1 MDEREIL
8 SVGRLVAFTDGVF
21 AIAIT
26 LLVLNFDE
34 PSGPDSELAHQL
46 TDQWPALLAY
56 FLSFAVIGRFWVVH
70 HRVFAIVRRL
80 DFALLGF
87 NLVYLAF
94 VVLIPF
100 TTEVLGDY
108 SDTTE
113 AVVLNAAAIGGVATF
128 NWLMIRHALTRDHIQ
143 PDRRFSAAPFA
154 GTAALVNPGVF
165 LASIP
170 VGFVSP
176 LAAELMWTALAI
188 AWPLRRR
195 RALAGVQRTPRQDA
209 SR

>member
-1 MDEREIL
+1 
-8 SVGRLVAFTDGVF
+8 
-21 AIAIT
+21 
-26 LLVLNFDE
+26 
-34 PSGPDSELAHQL
+34 
-46 TDQWPALLAY
+46 
-56 FLSFAVIGRFWVVH
+56 
-70 HRVFAIVRRL
+70 
-80 DFALLGF
+80 
-87 NLVYLAF
+87 
-94 VVLIPF
+94 VLIPF

-113 AVVLNAAAIGGVATF
+113 AVVLYAAAIGGVATF

>member
-1 MDEREIL
+1 MDEPL

-34 PSGPDSELAHQL
+34 PRGPDSEILHQL
-46 TDQWPALLAY
+46 TDQWPSLLAY
-56 FLSFAVIGRFWVVH
+56 FLSFAVIGRFWIVH
-70 HRVFAIVRRL
+70 HRVFAGVRRV
-80 DFALLGF
+80 DSGLLRL

-113 AVVLNAAAIGGVATF
+113 AVVLYAAAVGAAAF
-128 NWLMIRHALTRDHIQ
+128 LNWLMIRHALRREHIDPDH
-143 PDRRFSAAPFA
+143 RARTEPFG
-154 GTAALVNPGVF
+154 GTAALMNPAVF
-165 LASIP
+165 VMSIP
-170 VGFVSP
+170 VGFVTP
-176 LAAELMWTALAI
+176 LGAELMWAALAVI
-188 AWPLRRR
+188 WPIRRR
-195 RALAGVQRTPRQDA
+195 RALSGVQRTGERDT
-209 SR
+209 SL

>member
-1 MDEREIL
+1 MTEL

-34 PSGPDSELAHQL
+34 PTGPDSEVLHQL

-56 FLSFAVIGRFWVVH
+56 VLSFVVIGRFWIVH
-70 HRVFAIVRRL
+70 HRVYVGVRRL
-80 DFALLGF
+80 DSGLLML

-113 AVVLNAAAIGGVATF
+113 AVVLYGGTLGGVALF
-128 NWLMIRHALTRDHIQ
+128 NWLMIRHALVRDHVH
-143 PDRRFSAAPFA
+143 PDSRPATAPFA
-154 GTAALVNPGVF
+154 GGPALIVPAVF
-165 LASIP
+165 LLSVP

-176 LAAELMWTALAI
+176 LASELMWAALGL
-188 AWPLRRR
+188 AWPLHAR
-195 RALAGVQRTPRQDA
+195 RAHAAQRTGERDTA
-209 SR
+209 R

>member
-1 MDEREIL
+1 MSDL

-34 PSGPDSELAHQL
+34 PAGPDSEILHQL

-70 HRVFAIVRRL
+70 HRVFSVIRRL
-80 DFALLGF
+80 DNRLLTL
-87 NLVYLAF
+87 NLLFLAF
-94 VVLIPF
+94 VVLVPF
-100 TTEVLGDY
+100 ATEVLGDY

-113 AVVLNAAAIGGVATF
+113 AVVLYAATLAGVAMF
-128 NWLMIRHALTRDHIQ
+128 NWLMIRHALARDHVH
-143 PDRRFSAAPFA
+143 PDHRHATEPFA
-154 GTAALVNPGVF
+154 GGAALMNPGIF

-170 VGFVSP
+170 VGLASP
-176 LAAELMWTALAI
+176 LVAELMWTAIAVSWPVRRHRAI
-188 AWPLRRR
+188 A
-195 RALAGVQRTPRQDA
+195 AQRTRGRDT
-209 SR
+209 SE

>member
-1 MDEREIL
+1 MSEL
-8 SVGRLVAFTDGVF
+8 SVSRLVAFTDGVF

-34 PSGPDSELAHQL
+34 PAGPDSQLWHQL
-46 TDQWPALLAY
+46 SDQWPALLAY
-56 FLSFAVIGRFWVVH
+56 FLSFVVIGRFWVVH
-70 HRVFAIVRRL
+70 HRVFAGMQRV
-80 DFALLGF
+80 DAGLLTL
-87 NLVYLAF
+87 NLAYLSF

-113 AVVLNAAAIGGVATF
+113 AVVLYAAVLGGVAMF
-128 NWLMIRHALTRDHIQ
+128 NWLMIRHALRREHIHPEQ
-143 PDRRFSAAPFA
+143 RHTAAPFA
-154 GTAALVNPGVF
+154 GTAALMNPGVF

-176 LAAELMWTALAI
+176 FAAELMWTALAI
-188 AWPLRRR
+188 AWPVRRR
-195 RALAGVQRTPRQDA
+195 KALASDQRTGESDT

>member
-1 MDEREIL
+1 MTEL

-34 PSGPDSELAHQL
+34 PRGPDSEILHQL
-46 TDQWPALLAY
+46 TDQWPSVLAY
-56 FLSFAVIGRFWVVH
+56 FLSFAVIGRFWIIH
-70 HRVFAIVRRL
+70 HRVYAGMERL
-80 DFALLGF
+80 DSGLLSL

-113 AVVLNAAAIGGVATF
+113 AVVLYGVALGGVALF
-128 NWLMIRHALTRDHIQ
+128 NWLMIRHALRREHIH
-143 PDRRFSAAPFA
+143 PERRGATAPFA
-154 GTAALVNPGVF
+154 GG
-165 LASIP
+165 
-170 VGFVSP
+170 
-176 LAAELMWTALAI
+176 
-188 AWPLRRR
+188 
-195 RALAGVQRTPRQDA
+195 
-209 SR
+209 

>member
-1 MDEREIL
+1 MEEPL

-34 PSGPDSELAHQL
+34 PPGPDSEILHQL
-46 TDQWPALLAY
+46 TDQWPSLLAY
-56 FLSFAVIGRFWVVH
+56 FLSFAVIGRFWIVH
-70 HRVFAIVRRL
+70 HRVFAAVRRV
-80 DFALLGF
+80 DSGLLML
-87 NLVYLAF
+87 NLVFLAF
-94 VVLIPF
+94 IVLIPF

-113 AVVLNAAAIGGVATF
+113 AVVLYAAAIGGVALV
-128 NWLMIRHALTRDHIQ
+128 NWFMIRHALRREHIS
-143 PDRRFSAAPFA
+143 PEHRSVTEPFG
-154 GTAALVNPGVF
+154 GTMALINPAVF
-165 LASIP
+165 LLSIP

-176 LAAELMWTALAI
+176 FVAEMMWAGLAVI
-188 AWPLRRR
+188 WPVRRR
-195 RALAGVQRTPRQDA
+195 RAISSVQPTGERDT

>member
-1 MDEREIL
+1 MEEPL

-34 PSGPDSELAHQL
+34 PTGKDSEILHHL
-46 TDQWPALLAY
+46 TDQWPSLLAY
-56 FLSFAVIGRFWVVH
+56 FLSFAVIGRFWIVH
-70 HRVFAIVRRL
+70 HRVFTGVRRVDSGIL
-80 DFALLGF
+80 TL
-87 NLVYLAF
+87 NLIYLAF

-113 AVVLNAAAIGGVATF
+113 AVGLYAAAIGGVALF
-128 NWLMIRHALTRDHIQ
+128 SWLMIRHALARDHVH
-143 PDRRFSAAPFA
+143 PERRSTTEPFG
-154 GTAALVNPGVF
+154 GTGALVVPGVF
-165 LASIP
+165 LVSVP

-176 LAAELMWTALAI
+176 FAAEMMWTALGL
-188 AWPLRRR
+188 AWPLRAHRV
-195 RALAGVQRTPRQDA
+195 RAQRTGERDT